1 MKNYRSYRLPAIL
14 LVIVMAF
21 CLLLASAIADGEGEP
36 NAQNQAEGILT
47 QSWYYPFDA
56 TSDASFSYSSGNN
69 QVSNLA
75 DLDPSKTSTMT
86 VTVANSAGLPQDAN
100 YAFQVTIPD
109 NVQINEAD
117 AAACV
122 SDDVSCTYVTGSNQ
136 LTFRWKVDPK
146 TGFTATIP
154 FTPNVAATVNV
165 AGNYVIVGEVP
176 GTKVVGAIKAAKKS
190 NTLLAASALSYF
202 EDKLNFGDN
211 DAYLWKFTQ
220 VSGDWYTISNGS
232 NYMQMDGA
240 TLTLTGRDNATV
252 FHVKLEDKGYVI
264 ESNGYYVNISKDN
277 PANGVKGSNWSPR
290 AQWMKLYPASEL
302 FDADNSDKGYIKL
315 DKNGG
320 NTNISPD
327 MISGEIG
334 STVTLPNYTGTKSG
348 CSFVGWAE
356 VSNIRAKVDG
366 SCRYYDVY
374 LPGSEYTVEKGMKS
388 LYAVWMTAGG
398 EHVKFGIKQDGKIP
412 YEPGNYPVSSYTP
425 DKDKVYIK
433 NNLKESKWVIDTNTS
448 KRVEGNHVVNNVT
461 ANLKVLP
468 TDEELKQLYHD
479 YDPET
484 MHVLWYVIKYQ
495 GQSYEGKELWHVDG
509 VILKD
514 TPSVMYYPGFTGHDA
529 KSVFN
534 LTQGYQ
540 VEAGTTI
547 TIGSESNKGNAKKP
561 TREGYIFKGW
571 TTTED
576 GSGTLY
582 QSGDKITVNGNVDFY
597 AQWEII
603 PKYEVKFA
611 LNNAAE
617 EAVEKLPAAA
627 EYEKEN
633 TIKLPEAEERDGY
646 FFSGWM
652 ANGVKIEGDTYT
664 MPAEDVEIT
673 GTYYGPIGVYI
684 EMDWPTNQQ
693 GYYGAKV
700 PLRATLTGAEGLDC
714 TLQWQ
719 KSTDGINW
727 TDVEGAHEITLTYDL
742 NEETANLNWRVLVT
756 DVKPKQESVQK

>member
-21 CLLLASAIADGEGEP
+21 CLLLASAIAEDEDDP
-36 NAQNQAEGILT
+36 NAQNQAEDVLT
-47 QSWYYPFDA
+47 QTWYYPFDA
-56 TSDASFSYSSGNN
+56 TGDASFSYSSGDT
-69 QVSNLA
+69 QVSNLE
-75 DLDPSKTSTMT
+75 DLDPSKTSTIT
-86 VTVANSAGLPQDAN
+86 VTVSNSAGLPQDAN
-100 YAFQVTIPD
+100 YPFQVTIPD
-109 NVQINEAD
+109 NIQITEAN
-117 AAACV
+117 AAACM

-136 LTFRWKVDPK
+136 LTFKWKSTPE

-154 FTPNVAATVNV
+154 FTPNVASTVNV
-165 AGNYVIVGEVP
+165 AGNYVIVGSVQ
-176 GTKVVGAIKAAKKS
+176 GTNNVGAIKAAKKGD
-190 NTLLAASALSYF
+190 TLLAASALSYF
-202 EDKLNFGDN
+202 EDKLYFGDN
-211 DAYLWKFTQ
+211 SAYLWKFTQ

-232 NYMQMDGA
+232 NYIYMNGS
-240 TLTLTGRDNATV
+240 TLTLTGQDNATV

-264 ESNGYYVNISKDN
+264 ESNGYYLNISKDK
-277 PANGVKGSNWSPR
+277 PENGVK
-290 AQWMKLYPASEL
+290 
-302 FDADNSDKGYIKL
+302 FDFDNSDKGYIKL

-320 NTNISPD
+320 NTNIDPD

-356 VSNIRAKVDG
+356 VSNIRAKVNG

-374 LPGSEYTVEKGMKS
+374 LPGAEYTVEKGMKS

-412 YEPGNYPVSSYTP
+412 YEPGNYPVSNYTP

-468 TDEELKQLYHD
+468 TDEELKQMYHD
-479 YDPET
+479 YDPDT

-529 KSVFN
+529 KSVYN

-547 TIGSESNKGNAKKP
+547 TIGSESNKGNAKEP

-646 FFSGWM
+646 IFSGWM

-684 EMDWPTNQQ
+684 EMDWPMNQQ